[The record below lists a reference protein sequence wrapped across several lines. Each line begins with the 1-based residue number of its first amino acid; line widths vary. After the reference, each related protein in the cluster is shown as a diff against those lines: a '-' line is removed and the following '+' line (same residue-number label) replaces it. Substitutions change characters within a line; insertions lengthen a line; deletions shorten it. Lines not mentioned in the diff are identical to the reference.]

1 MKLHKAFSSIISFPE
16 IKGKKET
23 YNLFKNNVS
32 KKDLFLTM
40 NTPDDVDFAR
50 DITKKMEK
58 QFLKTKIKNLKSLSR
73 KQNKDIYSLNW
84 ISNKKIMR
92 NKKHNLKLG
101 ETDECFN
108 SFDYYKYNDVFKKQT
123 KNIFNTYLT
132 AKNYKF
138 VNNLK
143 RKFLKLNTN
152 PEKILSNSKQLCF
165 NGYISDLLQHERTK
179 IDINEKEYQKAIKK
193 EKSTLNKDIKK
204 FEVFQVNQDLKFQKG
219 EAEVQKYI
227 KGNAIIYNIVKVNAL
242 EYHTIIYK
250 IQQLI
255 REIMILEEYVLF
267 VYKVLG
273 FDEDMSILKSL
284 KNFRIIPHATSQ
296 LEIDK
301 NINNIYSQSNILFN
315 NLFDEIAE
323 ELNLDDEKIYFA
335 IHNKE
340 KMILQKISEKEDIK
354 REINETEKEFKNEIV
369 TFQNKY
375 NTYMTEYLLFL
386 KFYEEEL
393 EKYNLV
399 EKKSQ
404 SSEEFLDNIF
414 CLSEINSA
422 LFNKKYK
429 DDNFNYDNLIYGNL
443 IIPCLEEL
451 KMKEN
456 FVDDAI
462 KKMENYENSD
472 PIIFKKCLSNCKL
485 ENKKIKKKK
494 ERKIIELKEIKAKL
508 KIIEKQ
514 EKIIIKD
521 KYKYTY
527 NIPSKKRIK
536 ESLSDYKIKKHK

>member
-1 MKLHKAFSSIISFPE
+1 
-16 IKGKKET
+16 
-23 YNLFKNNVS
+23 
-32 KKDLFLTM
+32 
-40 NTPDDVDFAR
+40 
-50 DITKKMEK
+50 
-58 QFLKTKIKNLKSLSR
+58 
-73 KQNKDIYSLNW
+73 
-84 ISNKKIMR
+84 
-92 NKKHNLKLG
+92 
-101 ETDECFN
+101 
-108 SFDYYKYNDVFKKQT
+108 
-123 KNIFNTYLT
+123 
-132 AKNYKF
+132 
-138 VNNLK
+138 
-143 RKFLKLNTN
+143 
-152 PEKILSNSKQLCF
+152 
-165 NGYISDLLQHERTK
+165 
-179 IDINEKEYQKAIKK
+179 
-193 EKSTLNKDIKK
+193 
-204 FEVFQVNQDLKFQKG
+204 
-219 EAEVQKYI
+219 
-227 KGNAIIYNIVKVNAL
+227 
-242 EYHTIIYK
+242 
-250 IQQLI
+250 
-255 REIMILEEYVLF
+255 MILEEYVLF

-335 IHNKE
+335 IINKE

-399 EKKSQ
+399 KKKSQ

-485 ENKKIKKKK
+485 ENKKIKIKK